1 MSLEKIEKKVNDTIR
16 KDIETGNVSTWGL
29 NEERPGHITGDEMV
43 FNAIAGSSIME
54 KIKDALEG
62 TEVEK
67 YIDLN
72 SGIEIDEGL
81 ARSYEFSLL
90 K

>member
-1 MSLEKIEKKVNDTIR
+1 MSLERIEKKVNDTIR
-16 KDIETGNVSTWGL
+16 KNIETGNVGTWGL
-29 NEERPGHITGDEMV
+29 NEEKPGHITGNEMV
-43 FNAIAGSSIME
+43 FTAIAGSSIME

-72 SGIEIDEGL
+72 SGIEINEGL